1 MNQKVNKQAGN
12 NRAHLWKPGQSGNPL
27 GRPQGA
33 RARFSETAMAHLLDD
48 WTANG
53 PGVLARVRQ
62 DDPSTYLRVAFNT
75 IPKDVQIAI
84 EQRNGPLDTSEMRLM
99 RRLVDMIDAVGASG
113 AAEPETVL
121 QWIEEDLRARLA
133 LPVEPTQ
140 PKSDADDNTDE
151 GSK

>member
-1 MNQKVNKQAGN
+1 LNQKVNKQAGN
-12 NRAHLWKPGQSGNPL
+12 NRSHLWKPGQSGNPL

-48 WTANG
+48 WTAHG
-53 PGVLARVRQ
+53 PAVLARVRA
-62 DDPSTYLRVAFNT
+62 VAFNT

-84 EQRNGPLDTSEMRLM
+84 EQRNGPLDTNEMRLM

-121 QWIEEDLRARLA
+121 AWIEEDLRARLA

-140 PKSDADDNTDE
+140 PKRDPDDNTDK
-151 GSK
+151 GSN